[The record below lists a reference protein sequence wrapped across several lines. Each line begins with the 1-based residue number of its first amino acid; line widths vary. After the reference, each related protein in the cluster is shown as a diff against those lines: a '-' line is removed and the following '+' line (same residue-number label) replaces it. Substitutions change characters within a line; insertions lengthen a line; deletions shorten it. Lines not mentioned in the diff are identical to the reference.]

1 MTRTFRTI
9 WISDIHL
16 GSRGCQA
23 ERVLSFLEHTRCET
37 LFLVGDIVDGWALAR
52 SWNWPKAHNTIIQK
66 ILKKARH
73 GTRIVYVPGNHD
85 EFMRQFLGLSFGDID
100 IERRAYHTAA
110 DGRRFLILHGDEFDG
125 AVALAP
131 WLSKLGAS
139 IYDTALALNRPLNA
153 IRKTFGRPY
162 WSLARYLKDNTKKAV
177 QYIAGFEE
185 AVARKA
191 AEKKVDGVIC
201 GHIHKP
207 ALHMIGEVVY
217 ANCGD
222 WVEHCTAL
230 VEHHDGQLEI
240 IEWPEIVMPHIE
252 KGHGAPAIPYHGDG
266 LPARLPEL
274 QIAE

>member
-23 ERVLSFLEHTRCET
+23 ERVLSFLKYTRCET
-37 LFLVGDIVDGWALAR
+37 LYLVGDIVDGWALAR
-52 SWNWPKAHNTIIQK
+52 NWNWPEEHNTVVQK

-73 GTRIVYVPGNHD
+73 GTRVVYVPGNHD

-100 IERRAYHTAA
+100 IERRVYHNTA
-110 DGRRFLILHGDEFDG
+110 DGRRLLILHGDEFDG

-139 IYDTALALNRPLNA
+139 IYELALALNRPLNA
-153 IRKTFGRPY
+153 IRKTFGRPF
-162 WSLARYLKDNTKKAV
+162 WSLSKYLKDNTKKAV

-185 AVARKA
+185 AVAHKA
-191 AEKKVDGVIC
+191 AEKKVDGVVC

-207 ALHMIGEVVY
+207 ALQMIGEILY

-222 WVEHCTAL
+222 WVENCTAL
-230 VEHHDGQLEI
+230 VEHYDGRLEI
-240 IEWPEIVMPHIE
+240 LEWPEHITLE
-252 KGHGAPAIPYHGDG
+252 AEPPVLTPVLPYYGDG
-266 LPARLPEL
+266 LPAQLPEL
-274 QIAE
+274 EVVE